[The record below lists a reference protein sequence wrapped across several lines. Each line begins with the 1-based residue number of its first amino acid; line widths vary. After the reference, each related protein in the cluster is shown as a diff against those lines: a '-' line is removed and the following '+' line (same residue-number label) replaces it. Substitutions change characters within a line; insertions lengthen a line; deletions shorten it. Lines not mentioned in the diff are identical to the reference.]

1 MTKYDMY
8 IAIMILFMILV
19 LSPNPNKSFEGN
31 SSHFEVTEFTLKV
44 NNLNVLWRVCLK
56 RGLKIKI

>member
-31 SSHFEVTEFTLKV
+31 SSHFVEVTEFTLKV
-44 NNLNVLWRVCLK
+44 NRGEFLLK
-56 RGLKIKI
+56 EY